1 MEALVAC
8 HAEHPIS
15 KWWGACNDPKAALSV
30 CLMKEKKEMRAGRQ
44 EKAKREFR
52 ARKAAAE
59 AAAAAREG
67 AAAAA
72 AGSSPSAPG
81 DDDKAAAS

>member
-44 EKAKREFR
+44 EKATREVR
-52 ARKAAAE
+52 ERKAAAE
-59 AAAAAREG
+59 AAAAARGEEAAVGAGPSLSAPGDG
-67 AAAAA
+67 AAAA
-72 AGSSPSAPG
+72 
-81 DDDKAAAS
+81 

>member
-30 CLMKEKKEMRAGRQ
+30 CLMQEKKQMRAERQ
-44 EKAKREFR
+44 EKARRQFRER
-52 ARKAAAE
+52 QAAAVAAAE
-59 AAAAAREG
+59 AAAAGTG
-67 AAAAA
+67 AAR
-72 AGSSPSAPG
+72 GG
-81 DDDKAAAS
+81 DGPAKEDDRR

>member
-30 CLMKEKKEMRAGRQ
+30 CLMQEKKEMRAARQ
-44 EKAKREFR
+44 EKARREFR
-52 ARKAAAE
+52 ERREAAAE
-59 AAAAAREG
+59 AAAEAAEREAAG
-67 AAAAA
+67 AAAGQAR
-72 AGSSPSAPG
+72 S
-81 DDDKAAAS
+81 